1 MNTKLPINIHDLILQ
16 RTIESERIEYKTD
29 WNPESVMHTICAFA
43 NDFHN
48 LGSGYIVIGVAEDN
62 GRPVLPPVGLS
73 PEKIDKILKDLV
85 QLEKNSIMP
94 SYNTLTATYEIDGK
108 LILVLWAI
116 AGEMRPYKTK
126 VHHVKGESSWAYYI
140 RKHSST
146 VIAKGQDEQELLSL
160 TNKIPFD
167 DRYNVTA
174 NLDDLEPHLI
184 REFLTQ
190 IKSELAQD
198 SKHMSIEELGER
210 MNIIGGTKEA
220 PFPKNVGLLFFN
232 SHPEKFF
239 PATQIDIVYFPDGAG
254 GDIIEEKI
262 FQGALGRITQDALE
276 FIKNRYIK
284 QKVIKQ
290 SNKAQAERFWN
301 YPFQAIEEALVNA
314 VYHRSYEEREP
325 IEVRIEKDEIM
336 ILSYPWADR
345 SIKMDDLQQGKA
357 VTRRYRNRRIG
368 EFLKELDL
376 TEGRSTGIPK
386 ILRVMKANGS
396 PMPIFETDDEHSY
409 FLIRLPIHQGFL
421 IQDTDFIDNNQIGES
436 TTPQATPQAT
446 PQVKKLV
453 EVLQGELDGLSKQAL
468 MNKLGLKDG
477 KYFRKA
483 YLLPALEQGVIEMM
497 IPDKPSTPKQ
507 RYRLA

>member
-1 MNTKLPINIHDLILQ
+1 MQNKLPININDLLKQ

-29 WNPESVMHTICAFA
+29 WNPESVMHTLCAFA

-62 GRPVLPPVGLS
+62 GRPVLPPVGVS

-94 SYNTLTATYEIDGK
+94 TYNTLTATYEIDGK

-126 VHHVKGESSWAYYI
+126 VHHVKGDSQWAYYI

-146 VIAKGQDEQELLSL
+146 VVAKGQDEQELLSL
-160 TNKIPFD
+160 ANKIPFD

-174 NLDDLEPHLI
+174 SLDDLEPHLI
-184 REFLTQ
+184 REYLTQ
-190 IKSELAQD
+190 IKSELATD
-198 SKHMSIEELGER
+198 AKNMSIEELGER

-232 SHPEKFF
+232 SSAEKFF
-239 PATQIDIVYFPDGAG
+239 PATQIDVVHFPDGAG
-254 GDIIEEKI
+254 GDVIEEKV
-262 FQGALGRITQDALE
+262 FKGALGRITQDALDY
-276 FIKNRYIK
+276 IKNRYIK
-284 QKVIKQ
+284 QKVIKHAD
-290 SNKAQAERFWN
+290 KAQAERLWN
-301 YPFQAIEEALVNA
+301 YPFSAIEEALVNA

-325 IEVRIEKDEIM
+325 IEVRIDVDAIT
-336 ILSYPWADR
+336 IISYPWADR
-345 SIKMDDLQQGKA
+345 SVKMSDLANGKA

-386 ILRVMKANGS
+386 ILRVMRENGS
-396 PMPIFETDDEHSY
+396 PKPMFETDDEHSY
-409 FLIRLPIHQGFL
+409 FLIRLPIHDTFL
-421 IQDTDFIDNNQIGES
+421 VNTQENTQVTVQVSTQDNLIVGVLSELPNQSLTAKEIME
-436 TTPQATPQAT
+436 
-446 PQVKKLV
+446 
-453 EVLQGELDGLSKQAL
+453 
-468 MNKLGLKDG
+468 KLGLKNRSHFS
-477 KYFRKA
+477 KN
-483 YLLPALEQGVIEMM
+483 YLKPALEQGLIEMT
-497 IPDKPSTPKQ
+497 IPDKPNSRNQK
-507 RYRLA
+507 YRLK

>member
-1 MNTKLPINIHDLILQ
+1 MNHKLPININDLLLQ

-29 WNPESVMHTICAFA
+29 WNPETVMHTLCAFA

-62 GRPVLPPVGLS
+62 GRPVLPPIGLS
-73 PEKIDKILKDLV
+73 SEKIDIIQKELV
-85 QLEKNSIMP
+85 QLEKNAIIP
-94 SYNTLTATYEIDGK
+94 TYNTLTAVYEIQGK

-116 AGEMRPYKTK
+116 AGEMRPYKAK
-126 VHHVKGESSWAYYI
+126 VQHIKGKSDWAYYI

-160 TNKIPFD
+160 ANKIPFD

-174 NLDDLEPHLI
+174 SLDDLEPHLI

-190 IKSELAQD
+190 IKSELAKD
-198 SKHMSIEELGER
+198 AKNMSIEELGER

-232 SHPEKFF
+232 SNPDKFF
-239 PATQIDIVYFPDGAG
+239 PATQIDVVNFPDGAS

-262 FQGALGRITQDALE
+262 FKGALGRITQDALE
-276 FIKNRYIK
+276 YIKNRFIK
-284 QKVIKQ
+284 ETVIKHADKPQ
-290 SNKAQAERFWN
+290 AQRFWN

-325 IEVRIEKDEIM
+325 IEVRIDQDAIT
-336 ILSYPWADR
+336 IISYPWADR
-345 SIKMDDLQQGKA
+345 SVKIDDLRKGKA

-376 TEGRSTGIPK
+376 TEGRSTGVPK
-386 ILRVMKANGS
+386 ILRVMQQNGS
-396 PMPIFETDDEHSY
+396 PTPIFETDDEHSY
-409 FLIRLPIHQGFL
+409 FLIKLPIHEDCL
-421 IQDTDFIDNNQIGES
+421 NEVA
-436 TTPQATPQAT
+436 TTPQVAPQVT
-446 PQVKKLV
+446 PQVKLLLSAFDKTNSD
-453 EVLQGELDGLSKQAL
+453 ELSKQQI
-468 MNKLGLKDG
+468 MNLLDLRDSKN
-477 KYFRKA
+477 FRKL
-483 YLLPALEQGVIEMM
+483 YLIPALEKELIEMT
-497 IPDKPSTPKQ
+497 IPDKPNSRNQK
-507 RYRLA
+507 YRLSRVGMNV

>member
-62 GRPVLPPVGLS
+62 GRPVLPPIGLS
-73 PEKIDKILKDLV
+73 PEKIDNIQKELLN
-85 QLEKNSIMP
+85 LERNVISP
-94 SYNTLTATYEIDGK
+94 AYNTLTAVYEIDGK
-108 LILVLWAI
+108 LILVLWAVS
-116 AGEMRPYKTK
+116 GEMRPYKTK
-126 VHHVKGESSWAYYI
+126 ISHSQNKNEWAYYI
-140 RKHSST
+140 RKHTST
-146 VIAKGQDEQELLSL
+146 VQAKGQDEQELLSL

-174 NLDDLEPHLI
+174 SLDDLEPHLI

-198 SKHMSIEELGER
+198 AKHMSIEELGER

-290 SNKAQAERFWN
+290 SNKAQANGFGIAHFK
-301 YPFQAIEEALVNA
+301 P
-314 VYHRSYEEREP
+314 
-325 IEVRIEKDEIM
+325 
-336 ILSYPWADR
+336 
-345 SIKMDDLQQGKA
+345 
-357 VTRRYRNRRIG
+357 
-368 EFLKELDL
+368 LK
-376 TEGRSTGIPK
+376 
-386 ILRVMKANGS
+386 
-396 PMPIFETDDEHSY
+396 
-409 FLIRLPIHQGFL
+409 
-421 IQDTDFIDNNQIGES
+421 
-436 TTPQATPQAT
+436 
-446 PQVKKLV
+446 
-453 EVLQGELDGLSKQAL
+453 
-468 MNKLGLKDG
+468 
-477 KYFRKA
+477 
-483 YLLPALEQGVIEMM
+483 
-497 IPDKPSTPKQ
+497 KP
-507 RYRLA
+507 